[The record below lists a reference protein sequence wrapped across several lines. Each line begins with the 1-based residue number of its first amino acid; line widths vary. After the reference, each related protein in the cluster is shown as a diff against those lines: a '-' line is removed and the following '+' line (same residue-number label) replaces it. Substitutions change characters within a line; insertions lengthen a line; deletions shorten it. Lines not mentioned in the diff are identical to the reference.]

1 MPLDIVINRQSHE
14 EWYKVLLLVVGI
26 PGFVTFP
33 FVMYLIIQ
41 KSNANMQEYK
51 WYIANGVLMNFILT
65 LIMML
70 LRPVVLLPSFLS
82 TFFVLLC

>member
-14 EWYKVLLLVVGI
+14 EWYKILYLVVGI

-33 FVMYLIIQ
+33 FVMYLIIK
-41 KSNANMQEYK
+41 KSNENMQEYK

-65 LIMML
+65 LIMVL
-70 LRPVVLLPSFLS
+70 LRPVILLPSFLS
-82 TFFVLLC
+82 MFFVLLY